1 MFDGLV
7 SQMTK
12 ASVKSELI
20 LMIFTDRCLE
30 LFDAETWT
38 FVTEDRKRFRN
49 WKPQRVFW
57 GQISCKYQRNQF
69 MSKNELE
76 NKTEVSRFRDVD
88 Q

>member
-12 ASVKSELI
+12 ASIKSELI
-20 LMIFTDRCLE
+20 LIIFTDRCLE

-49 WKPQRVFW
+49 CKPQRVFW
-57 GQISCKYQRNQF
+57 GKYQRNQF

-76 NKTEVSRFRDVD
+76 NETEVSRFRDVD